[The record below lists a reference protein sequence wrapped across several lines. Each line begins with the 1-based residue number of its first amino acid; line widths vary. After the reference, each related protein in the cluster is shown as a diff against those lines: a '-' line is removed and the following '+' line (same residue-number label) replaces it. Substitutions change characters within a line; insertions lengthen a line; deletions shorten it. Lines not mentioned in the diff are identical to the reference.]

1 MEVVFLNLGNQITK
15 IGGLAFYGC
24 KKLESVDPLLPAS
37 LVSLGDGAFYGCESL
52 TGDVVFPANEISLTS
67 VWNNNAVGWFYNTRI
82 TSCDM
87 SKTKTLRTVSGVK
100 CNMIVNHAFNSC
112 KALKRV
118 KLSTE
123 LDQID
128 GFAFQNASALTV
140 VEPFLPESLTLIGSS
155 AFSGCSSLEGDL
167 VINGSKLVTFRKND
181 NNGDLSNFY
190 STKIRSAK
198 LLSPIE
204 GISQIGT
211 VGSATGT
218 FPTYLFNSCKSLES
232 LEIGKDVTSIS
243 SYALKSCTA
252 LKDVKFFGPVP
263 QFAATSFQ
271 DVTDKK
277 IRFHVSKADV
287 TWQTFRADNVIAM
300 NDALCAEWDSLYP
313 NETRPKGQFTLSS
326 KKMWYCPDF
335 GAGGIV
341 FLLR

>member
-1 MEVVFLNLGNQITK
+1 
-15 IGGLAFYGC
+15 
-24 KKLESVDPLLPAS
+24 
-37 LVSLGDGAFYGCESL
+37 
-52 TGDVVFPANEISLTS
+52 
-67 VWNNNAVGWFYNTRI
+67 
-82 TSCDM
+82 
-87 SKTKTLRTVSGVK
+87 
-100 CNMIVNHAFNSC
+100 MIVNQAFNSC

-140 VEPFLPESLTLIGSS
+140 VEPFLPRSLTVIGSS
-155 AFSGCSSLEGDL
+155 AFSGCTSLEGDL
-167 VINGSKLVTFRKND
+167 VIDGSELVTFRNNN

-198 LLSPIE
+198 LLAPIE
-204 GISQIGT
+204 GIAQT
-211 VGSATGT
+211 RAVGSAPGT
-218 FPTYLFNSCKSLES
+218 FPSYLFNSCKSLES

-271 DVTDKK
+271 GVTDKK

-335 GAGGIV
+335 GASGIV
-341 FLLR
+341 FLLK